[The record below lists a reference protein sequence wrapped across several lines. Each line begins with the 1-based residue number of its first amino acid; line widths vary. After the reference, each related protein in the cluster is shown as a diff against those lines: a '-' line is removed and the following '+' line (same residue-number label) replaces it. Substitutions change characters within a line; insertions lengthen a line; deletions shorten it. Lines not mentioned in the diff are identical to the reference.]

1 MCGNPGPS
9 GGRARR
15 KCRPSSRT
23 TDTGRS
29 RRGML
34 GVRMRGSRAHA
45 PIPVR
50 ALLAHV
56 RGPVRRRPLPGG
68 RGVGGAPPGGRAQPY
83 KSAALRRLSQ
93 PARWPTAGRGRAQ
106 TARGPGGAA
115 RAGSPAPAAPS
126 RPRELP
132 APSLGVLRRPSQG
145 EVPEAPALGAPSAA
159 PRGSGD
165 RVSPS

>member
-45 PIPVR
+45 PSPVR
-50 ALLAHV
+50 ALLVHV

-68 RGVGGAPPGGRAQPY
+68 RGVGGAPPGGRARPY
-83 KSAALRRLSQ
+83 KSEALSRLSQ
-93 PARWPTAGRGRAQ
+93 PARWPTAGRGPRTNSPRAG
-106 TARGPGGAA
+106 RGGEGRKPRPCGSESFPGTPGAQPGGA
-115 RAGSPAPAAPS
+115 PAPLAGRS
-126 RPRELP
+126 
-132 APSLGVLRRPSQG
+132 S
-145 EVPEAPALGAPSAA
+145 
-159 PRGSGD
+159 
-165 RVSPS
+165 